1 MYNYEAKDMSFDF
14 GSNNINQ
21 FKAHSAYKDGSG
33 MGGGGMYFQQNKK
46 RKDQP
51 EDDIFEFDKDSENE
65 FTEAEEELKERD
77 IPHDNLI
84 NKFVNW
90 FRMGNN

>member
-1 MYNYEAKDMSFDF
+1 MSFDF

-33 MGGGGMYFQQNKK
+33 MGGGGMYFKQNKK

-51 EDDIFEFDKDSENE
+51 EEDIFETKDEKLESDSI
-65 FTEAEEELKERD
+65 FELKEED
-77 IPHDNLI
+77 IPRDNLF

-90 FRMGNN
+90 FRKSEE